1 MLANKKH
8 HDLSDNSTF
17 RNGFPHEYFVWLRSE
32 NPIFW
37 HEPTAHTPDGEGFW
51 VVSGYKNTM
60 EIATNPE
67 VFSSDRGGIRK
78 GGGTAI
84 KDEGTAG
91 KVLNQTDAP
100 RHRRLRALVNKG
112 FTVKAVQKL
121 RDSLNLI
128 AENLAKSLQVGQK
141 FDFVHKISQEIPTQ
155 AICLVLGVPEKD
167 RLQLCDWVNQGIET
181 QSESIIASEYANKIR
196 KYGQKLVQMK
206 REIPTD
212 DIFSSITHAQLDEDG
227 TKLSDYELRSFF
239 SLLFPAGVETTTRSI
254 SGGMLAFIQNP
265 SQWEIACSL
274 PDFRKSMVEEIV
286 RWTTPSCYKRRTA
299 CRDFKLGDKL
309 IRAGQKVTFWEMSAN
324 RDESYFEKPFI
335 FDILRDP
342 NKHLGF
348 GAGAHFCL
356 GASLARLELKIVFE
370 KLSSQ
375 KIAFALDG
383 DPEWVPNNRLVGL
396 KTLPVKVVAAR

>member
-1 MLANKKH
+1 M
-8 HDLSDNSTF
+8 
-17 RNGFPHEYFVWLRSE
+17 
-32 NPIFW
+32 
-37 HEPTAHTPDGEGFW
+37 
-51 VVSGYKNTM
+51 
-60 EIATNPE
+60 
-67 VFSSDRGGIRK
+67 
-78 GGGTAI
+78 
-84 KDEGTAG
+84 
-91 KVLNQTDAP
+91 
-100 RHRRLRALVNKG
+100 
-112 FTVKAVQKL
+112 
-121 RDSLNLI
+121 
-128 AENLAKSLQVGQK
+128 
-141 FDFVHKISQEIPTQ
+141 
-155 AICLVLGVPEKD
+155 VLGVPEKD

-375 KIAFALDG
+375 KIAFVLDG